1 MRQRMP
7 CGCDKNGEGKG
18 LIDPKVITGDHAVA
32 IGAKLCRVDVVPAYP
47 ITPQTLIIEHI
58 ADFVNDGEMDA
69 KFLTMESEHSVMSSA
84 AAASAAGARV
94 FTATSSQG
102 LAFMHEMLYATA
114 PLRLPVVMANA
125 SRTLGA
131 PPGIWCEYNDS
142 MGARDSGWLQV
153 YVEDNQEALDMVIQS
168 YRIAEDK
175 RVLLPVMPC
184 LDGFVLTHTVEPVEI
199 PEQQDV
205 DSFLP
210 PYTPDIIL
218 DPARPAMIG
227 IFMPSEYIMEMRR
240 QTAGAFE
247 SAKKVIGEVNAE
259 FAKHFARDY
268 GGMID
273 TYRMEDAEVA
283 LITMGTVTSTS
294 REVVDDLRR
303 EGKKAGLVKLRFF
316 RPFPSEELRKVLSG
330 VSAVGVFD
338 RSISYH
344 GGGPAYNEVRSALFG
359 MTIPVVNHLAGIG
372 GRDVTRE
379 QIIKMFEIIQRA
391 AKGEKVKEINWHNTR
406 GETA

>member
-1 MRQRMP
+1 M
-7 CGCDKNGEGKG
+7 K
-18 LIDPKVITGDHAVA
+18 KVITGDHAVA

-58 ADFVNDGEMDA
+58 ADFVSDGEMDA
-69 KFLTMESEHSVMSSA
+69 KFLTMESEHSVMSAA

-114 PLRLPVVMANA
+114 PLRLPVVMVNAN
-125 SRTLGA
+125 RTLGG
-131 PPGIWCEYNDS
+131 PPGIWCEHNDS

-175 RVLLPVMPC
+175 RVQLPIMPC
-184 LDGFVLTHTVEPVEI
+184 LDGFVLTHTVEPVEV
-199 PEQQDV
+199 PQQRDV

-210 PYTPDIIL
+210 SYNPDVTL

-227 IFMPSEYIMEMRR
+227 TFMPAEYIMEMRR
-240 QTAGAFE
+240 QTVGAVE
-247 SAKKVIGEVNAE
+247 SAKQVIEEINDG
-259 FAKHFARDY
+259 FAKVFGRNY

-273 TYRMEDAEVA
+273 TYQMEDAEVA
-283 LITMGTVTSTS
+283 LLTMGTVTSTA
-294 REVVDDLRR
+294 REIVDEFRR
-303 EGKKAGLVKLRFF
+303 TGKKVGLVKLRFF
-316 RPFPSEELRKVLSG
+316 RPFPSEELREILPD
-330 VSAVGVFD
+330 VSAVGVVD

-344 GGGPAYNEVRSALFG
+344 GGGPVFNEVRSALYG
-359 MTIPVVNHLAGIG
+359 ATIPVVNHLAGIG
-372 GRDVTRE
+372 GRDVTE
-379 QIIKMFEIIQRA
+379 AQIRNMFEITLKA
-391 AKGEKVKEINWHNTR
+391 ARGEKVKAINWHNTR
-406 GETA
+406 GETV

>member
-1 MRQRMP
+1 M
-7 CGCDKNGEGKG
+7 K
-18 LIDPKVITGDHAVA
+18 KVITGDHAVA
-32 IGAKLCRVDVVPAYP
+32 VGAKLSRAEVVPAYP

-69 KFLTMESEHSVMSSA
+69 KFLTMESEHSVMSAA

-102 LAFMHEMLYATA
+102 LALMHEMLYATA
-114 PLRLPVVMANA
+114 PLRLPVVMVNAN
-125 SRTLGA
+125 RTLGG
-131 PPGIWCEYNDS
+131 PPGIWCEHNDS

-184 LDGFVLTHTVEPVEI
+184 LDGFVLTHTVEPVDV
-199 PEQQDV
+199 PEQKDV

-210 PYTPDIIL
+210 PYTPDITL
-218 DPARPAMIG
+218 DPAKPAMIG
-227 IFMPSEYIMEMRR
+227 TFMPAEYIMEMRR

-247 SAKKVIGEVNAE
+247 AAKKVIQEINEE
-259 FAKHFARDY
+259 FAGKFGRNY

-283 LITMGTVTSTS
+283 LITMGTVTSTTH
-294 REVVDDLRR
+294 EIVDELRK
-303 EGKKAGLVKLRFF
+303 EGKKVGLVKLRFF
-316 RPFPSEELRKVLSG
+316 RPFPSGELRKVLANAD
-330 VSAVGVFD
+330 AVGVVD

-344 GGGPAYNEVRSALFG
+344 GGGPAYNEICSSLYG
-359 MTIPVVNHLAGIG
+359 LTIPVINHLAGIG
-372 GRDVTRE
+372 GRDVTKE
-379 QIIKMFEIIQRA
+379 QIIKMFEITIKA
-391 AKGEKVKEINWHNTR
+391 ANGEKVKDIYWHNTR
-406 GETA
+406 GETV

>member
-1 MRQRMP
+1 M
-7 CGCDKNGEGKG
+7 K
-18 LIDPKVITGDHAVA
+18 KVITGDHAVA
-32 IGAKLCRVDVVPAYP
+32 IGARLCRVEVVPAYP

-58 ADFVNDGEMDA
+58 ADFVNDGEMDT
-69 KFLTMESEHSVMSSA
+69 KFLTMESEHSVMSAA

-102 LAFMHEMLYATA
+102 LAFMHEMLYSTA

-125 SRTLGA
+125 SRTLA
-131 PPGIWCEYNDS
+131 SPPGIWCEYNDS
-142 MGARDSGWLQV
+142 MGARDSGWLQL

-199 PEQQDV
+199 IQQEDV

-210 PYTPDIIL
+210 PYSPDITL

-227 IFMPSEYIMEMRR
+227 TFMPAEYIMELRR
-240 QTAGAFE
+240 QTALAVE
-247 SAKKVIGEVNAE
+247 SAKKVIREINDE
-259 FAKHFARDY
+259 FARRFGRNY
-268 GGMID
+268 GGLID
-273 TYRMEDAEVA
+273 TYQMEDAEVA

-294 REVVDDLRR
+294 REVVDDMR
-303 EGKKAGLVKLRFF
+303 KAGEKVGLVKLRFF
-316 RPFPSEELRKVLSG
+316 RPFPSEELRKALSG

-344 GGGPAYNEVRSALFG
+344 GGGPVFNEVRSALYG
-359 MTIPVVNHLAGIG
+359 STLPVINHLAGIG
-372 GRDVTRE
+372 GRDVTKE
-379 QIIKMFEIIQRA
+379 QIIKMFEITLKA
-391 AKGEKVKEINWHNTR
+391 AKGEKVNMINWHNTR
-406 GETA
+406 GETV

>member
-1 MRQRMP
+1 M
-7 CGCDKNGEGKG
+7 K
-18 LIDPKVITGDHAVA
+18 KVITGDHAVA
-32 IGAKLCRVDVVPAYP
+32 IGAKLCRAEVVPAYP

-69 KFLTMESEHSVMSSA
+69 KFLTMESEHSVMSAA

-114 PLRLPVVMANA
+114 PLRLPVVMVNA
-125 SRTLGA
+125 SRTLGG
-131 PPGIWCEYNDS
+131 PPGIWCEHNDS

-175 RVLLPVMPC
+175 RVLLPIMPC
-184 LDGFVLTHTVEPVEI
+184 LDGFVLTHTVEPVEV
-199 PEQQDV
+199 PQQQDV

-210 PYTPDIIL
+210 SYNPDIIL
-218 DPARPAMIG
+218 DPAMPAMIG
-227 IFMPSEYIMEMRR
+227 TFMPAEYIMEMRR
-240 QTAGAFE
+240 QTVEAVE
-247 SAKKVIGEVNAE
+247 SAKNVIAE
-259 FAKHFARDY
+259 INEEFDKLFGRNY

-273 TYRMEDAEVA
+273 TYRMEDAEAA

-294 REVVDDLRR
+294 REVVDELRR
-303 EGKKAGLVKLRFF
+303 AGKKVGIVKLRFF
-316 RPFPSEELRKVLSG
+316 RPFPSEELRKLLSG

-344 GGGPAYNEVRSALFG
+344 GGGPAYNEVRSALSG
-359 MTIPVVNHLAGIG
+359 TTVPIVNHLAGLG

-379 QIIKMFEIIQRA
+379 QIIKMFEITLGA
-391 AKGEKVKEINWHNTR
+391 ARGEKVKAINWHNTR
-406 GETA
+406 GETV

>member
-1 MRQRMP
+1 M
-7 CGCDKNGEGKG
+7 K
-18 LIDPKVITGDHAVA
+18 KVITGDHAVA

-69 KFLTMESEHSVMSSA
+69 KFLTMESEHSVMSA
-84 AAASAAGARV
+84 GAAASAAGARV

-125 SRTLGA
+125 SRTLGG

-168 YRIAEDK
+168 FRIAEDK

-184 LDGFVLTHTVEPVEI
+184 LDGFVLTHTVEPVDV
-199 PEQQDV
+199 PQQEDV

-210 PYTPDIIL
+210 AYAPDIML

-227 IFMPSEYIMEMRR
+227 IFMPAEYIMELRR
-240 QTAGAFE
+240 QTAGAVE
-247 SAKKVIGEVNAE
+247 SAKKVIGEINDE
-259 FAKHFARDY
+259 FAKVFGRNY
-268 GGMID
+268 GGLID
-273 TYRMEDAEVA
+273 TYMMGDAEVA
-283 LITMGTVTSTS
+283 LVTMGTVTSTS
-294 REVVDDLRR
+294 REVVDELRKA
-303 EGKKAGLVKLRFF
+303 GKKVGLVKLRFF
-316 RPFPSEELRKVLSG
+316 RPFPVDELRKVLAG

-344 GGGPAYNEVRSALFG
+344 GGGPAFNEIQSALYG
-359 MTIPVVNHLAGIG
+359 MTVPVVNHLAGIG

-379 QIIKMFEIIQRA
+379 QIIKMFEITIKA
-391 AKGEKVKEINWHNTR
+391 GNGEKVNLINWHNTR
-406 GETA
+406 GETV

>member
-1 MRQRMP
+1 M
-7 CGCDKNGEGKG
+7 K
-18 LIDPKVITGDHAVA
+18 KVITGDHAVA
-32 IGAKLCRVDVVPAYP
+32 IAAKLSRAEVVPAYP

-69 KFLTMESEHSVMSSA
+69 KFLTMESEHSVMSAA

-102 LAFMHEMLYATA
+102 LAFMHEILYATA

-125 SRTLGA
+125 NRTLGG

-184 LDGFVLTHTVEPVEI
+184 LDGFVLTHTVEPVEV
-199 PEQQDV
+199 PEQEIV

-210 PYTPDIIL
+210 PYAPDIIL
-218 DPARPAMIG
+218 DPKRPAMIG
-227 IFMPSEYIMEMRR
+227 IFMPVEYIMEMRR
-240 QTAGAFE
+240 QTTEAIE
-247 SAKKVIGEVNAE
+247 SAKKVIQVVDDE
-259 FAKHFARDY
+259 FATVFGRKY

-273 TYRMEDAEVA
+273 QYMMDDAEVA
-283 LITMGTVTSTS
+283 LITLGTVTSTA
-294 REVVDDLRR
+294 RGIVDEYRNAGR
-303 EGKKAGLVKLRFF
+303 KVGLVKLRFF
-316 RPFPSEELRKVLSG
+316 RPFPSEDLRKILSG
-330 VSAVGVFD
+330 VSAAGVFD

-344 GGGPAYNEVRSALFG
+344 GGGPVFNEVRSALFG
-359 MTIPVVNHLAGIG
+359 MTLPVINHLAGLG
-372 GRDVTRE
+372 GRDVTE
-379 QIIKMFEIIQRA
+379 NQIRTMFDLTLKA
-391 AKGEKVKEINWHNTR
+391 GKGEEVKMINWHNTR
-406 GETA
+406 GESI

>member
-1 MRQRMP
+1 M
-7 CGCDKNGEGKG
+7 K
-18 LIDPKVITGDHAVA
+18 KVITGDHAVA
-32 IGAKLCRVDVVPAYP
+32 MGAKLCRVEVVPAYP

-58 ADFVNDGEMDA
+58 ADFVNDGEMDT
-69 KFLTMESEHSVMSSA
+69 KFLTMESEHSVMSAA

-125 SRTLGA
+125 SRTLGG

-142 MGARDSGWLQV
+142 MGARDSGWLQL

-199 PEQQDV
+199 PQQEDV

-210 PYTPDIIL
+210 PYSPDITL

-227 IFMPSEYIMEMRR
+227 TFMPAEYIMELRR
-240 QTAGAFE
+240 QTALAVE
-247 SAKKVIGEVNAE
+247 SAKKVIGEINDE
-259 FAKHFARDY
+259 FARRFGRNY
-268 GGMID
+268 GGLID
-273 TYRMEDAEVA
+273 TYQMEDAEVA

-294 REVVDDLRR
+294 REVVDDLR
-303 EGKKAGLVKLRFF
+303 KAGEKVGIAKLRFF
-316 RPFPSEELRKVLSG
+316 RPFPSEELRKALSG

-344 GGGPAYNEVRSALFG
+344 GGGPVFNEVRSALYG
-359 MTIPVVNHLAGIG
+359 STLPVINHLAGIG
-372 GRDVTRE
+372 GRDVTKE
-379 QIIKMFEIIQRA
+379 QIMKMFEITLKS
-391 AKGEKVKEINWHNTR
+391 AKGEKVNTINWHNTR
-406 GETA
+406 GETV

>member
-1 MRQRMP
+1 M
-7 CGCDKNGEGKG
+7 
-18 LIDPKVITGDHAVA
+18 KVITGDHAVA
-32 IGAKLCRVDVVPAYP
+32 VGAKLCRAEVVPAYP

-58 ADFVNDGEMDA
+58 ADFINDGEMDA
-69 KFLTMESEHSVMSSA
+69 KFLTMESEHSVMSAA

-125 SRTLGA
+125 SRTLGG

-153 YVEDNQEALDMVIQS
+153 YVEDNQEALDMVIQA

-184 LDGFVLTHTVEPVEI
+184 LDGFVLTHTVEPVEV
-199 PEQQDV
+199 PQQEDV

-210 PYTPDIIL
+210 PYAPGIAL

-227 IFMPSEYIMEMRR
+227 TFMPAEYIMELRR
-240 QTAGAFE
+240 QTALAVE
-247 SAKKVIGEVNAE
+247 SAKKVIGEINGE
-259 FAKHFARDY
+259 FAKHFGRNY
-268 GGMID
+268 GGLID
-273 TYRMEDAEVA
+273 TYLMEDAEVA

-303 EGKKAGLVKLRFF
+303 EGKKAGIVKLRFF
-316 RPFPSEELRKVLSG
+316 RPFPSEELREVLSN
-330 VSAVGVFD
+330 VNAVGVFD

-344 GGGPAYNEVRSALFG
+344 GGGPVFNEVRSALYG
-359 MTIPVVNHLAGIG
+359 SALTVINHLAGIG
-372 GRDVTRE
+372 GRDVTKE
-379 QIIKMFEIIQRA
+379 QIVKMFEITLKA
-391 AKGEKVKEINWHNTR
+391 AQGEKVNMINWHNTR
-406 GETA
+406 GEAV

>member
-1 MRQRMP
+1 M
-7 CGCDKNGEGKG
+7 K
-18 LIDPKVITGDHAVA
+18 KVITGDHSVA
-32 IGAKLCRVDVVPAYP
+32 LGAKLSRAGVVPAYP

-69 KFLTMESEHSVMSSA
+69 KFLTMESEHSVMSAA

-102 LAFMHEMLYATA
+102 LAFMYEMLYATA

-125 SRTLGA
+125 NRTLTA

-142 MGARDSGWLQV
+142 MGVRDSGWLQV

-184 LDGFVLTHTVEPVEI
+184 LDGFVLTHTVEPVDV
-199 PEQQDV
+199 PGQDDV

-210 PYTPDIIL
+210 PYNPEVTL
-218 DPARPAMIG
+218 DPAKPAMIG
-227 IFMPSEYIMEMRR
+227 TFMPAEYIMEMRR

-247 SAKKVIGEVNAE
+247 SAKKVIVEVNNE
-259 FAKHFARDY
+259 FAKDFGRNY
-268 GGMID
+268 GGLVD
-273 TYRMEDAEVA
+273 TYRMDGAEAA
-283 LITMGTVTSTS
+283 LITMGTVTSTA
-294 REVVDDLRR
+294 REVVDELRKA
-303 EGKKAGLVKLRFF
+303 GKKVGLVKLRFF
-316 RPFPSEELRKVLSG
+316 RPFPSEDLRKVLTDAE
-330 VSAVGVFD
+330 AVGVVD

-344 GGGPAYNEVRSALFG
+344 GGGPACNEVRSTLYG
-359 MTIPVVNHLAGIG
+359 LTIPVINHLAGIG
-372 GRDVTRE
+372 GRDVTKE
-379 QIIKMFEIIQRA
+379 QIVKMFDLTLKA
-391 AKGEKVKEINWHNTR
+391 AKGEKVKEIYWHNTR
-406 GETA
+406 GETV

>member
-1 MRQRMP
+1 M
-7 CGCDKNGEGKG
+7 K
-18 LIDPKVITGDHAVA
+18 KVITGDHAVA
-32 IGAKLCRVDVVPAYP
+32 IAAKLSRAEVVPAYP

-69 KFLTMESEHSVMSSA
+69 KFLTMESEHSVMSAA

-102 LAFMHEMLYATA
+102 LAFMHEILYATA

-125 SRTLGA
+125 NRTLGG

-184 LDGFVLTHTVEPVEI
+184 LDGFVLTHTVEPVEV
-199 PEQQDV
+199 PEQEIV

-210 PYTPDIIL
+210 PYAPDIIL
-218 DPARPAMIG
+218 DPKRPAMIG
-227 IFMPSEYIMEMRR
+227 IFMPVEYIMEMRR
-240 QTAGAFE
+240 QTTEAIE
-247 SAKKVIGEVNAE
+247 SAKKVIQVVDDE
-259 FAKHFARDY
+259 FATVFGRKY

-273 TYRMEDAEVA
+273 QYMMDDAEVA
-283 LITMGTVTSTS
+283 LITMGTVTSTA
-294 REVVDDLRR
+294 RGIVDEYRNAGR
-303 EGKKAGLVKLRFF
+303 KVGLVKLRFF
-316 RPFPSEELRKVLSG
+316 RPFPSEDLRKILSG
-330 VSAVGVFD
+330 VSAAGVFD

-344 GGGPAYNEVRSALFG
+344 GGGPVFNEVRSALFG
-359 MTIPVVNHLAGIG
+359 MTLPVINHLAGLG
-372 GRDVTRE
+372 GRDVTE
-379 QIIKMFEIIQRA
+379 NQIRTMFDLTLKA
-391 AKGEKVKEINWHNTR
+391 GKGEEVKMINWHNTR
-406 GETA
+406 GESI

>member
-1 MRQRMP
+1 MMR
-7 CGCDKNGEGKG
+7 
-18 LIDPKVITGDHAVA
+18 VITGDHAVA
-32 IGAKLCRVDVVPAYP
+32 MGAKLCRVEVVPAYP

-69 KFLTMESEHSVMSSA
+69 KFLTMESEHSVMSAA

-125 SRTLGA
+125 SRTLGG

-184 LDGFVLTHTVEPVEI
+184 LDGFVLTHTVEPVEV
-199 PEQQDV
+199 PQQEDV

-210 PYTPDIIL
+210 PYSPDITL

-227 IFMPSEYIMEMRR
+227 TFMPAEYIMELRR
-240 QTAGAFE
+240 QTALAVE
-247 SAKKVIGEVNAE
+247 SAKKVIGEVNDE
-259 FAKHFARDY
+259 FAKRFARNY
-268 GGMID
+268 GGLID

-294 REVVDDLRR
+294 REVVDELRR
-303 EGKKAGLVKLRFF
+303 DGKKAGLVKLRFF
-316 RPFPSEELRKVLSG
+316 RPFPSDELREALSH
-330 VSAVGVFD
+330 VNAVGVFD

-344 GGGPAYNEVRSALFG
+344 GGGPVFNEARSALYG
-359 MTIPVVNHLAGIG
+359 SSLPVINHLAGIG

-379 QIIKMFEIIQRA
+379 QITKMFEVTLKA
-391 AKGEKVKEINWHNTR
+391 AKGEKVNVINWHNTR
-406 GETA
+406 GETV